1 MARARWKKNRRNR
14 RMGALER
21 LLRVEEPNV
30 RQQEQIKTLEKRVNT
45 V

>member
-21 LLRVEEPNV
+21 LRSVVEPTV
-30 RQQEQIKTLEKRVNT
+30 RQQEEIKTLEKRVNT

>member
-21 LLRVEEPNV
+21 LLSVKEPTV
-30 RQQEQIKTLEKRVNT
+30 RQQEEIKTLEKRVNT